1 MLRAARC
8 DERRPAVLLRDD
20 VRWRVA
26 AFFDPARSRRAF
38 ERPARVS
45 LEDWSVGVA
54 VRLRERLAD
63 CRREVDGAVERL
75 RVAEPAERLRVA
87 AVADRLRVAT
97 PVERFA
103 LRARRGCLASSRRLR
118 LVLRPM
124 LRVERLRVPAERVR
138 LRDDERFDLDVSA
151 IAFPLVRDDG
161 TGRIAIA
168 VPDHVE
174 ALAFRVRLQ

>member
-8 DERRPAVLLRDD
+8 DERRPAALLRDD
-20 VRWRVA
+20 VRCRVA

-63 CRREVDGAVERL
+63 WRREVEVAVERF
-75 RVAEPAERLRVA
+75 RVA
-87 AVADRLRVAT
+87 AAAERLRVAT

-103 LRARRGCLASSRRLR
+103 LRARRGCFASSLRLR
-118 LVLRPM
+118 RPM
-124 LRVERLRVPAERVR
+124 PRVERLREAAERVR

-161 TGRIAIA
+161 TRRIAIA

>member
-8 DERRPAVLLRDD
+8 DERRPAVRLRDD
-20 VRWRVA
+20 VRCRVA
-26 AFFDPARSRRAF
+26 AFFEPARSRRAF

-54 VRLRERLAD
+54 VRLRERFAA
-63 CRREVDGAVERL
+63 CRREVDVAVERL
-75 RVAEPAERLRVA
+75 RVVA
-87 AVADRLRVAT
+87 AAERLRVAT

-103 LRARRGCLASSRRLR
+103 LRARRGCFASSLRLR

-124 LRVERLRVPAERVR
+124 PRVERLREAAERVR

-151 IAFPLVRDDG
+151 IAFSPRSG
-161 TGRIAIA
+161 
-168 VPDHVE
+168 
-174 ALAFRVRLQ
+174 